1 MSTGVGSVLNE
12 VEERMVSNVEPPIAR
27 VEQRRIQ
34 LHEGWKGKLMNA
46 EHSEPWQ
53 EALLHE
59 RFSTSE
65 EGHSSI
71 TCW

>member
-1 MSTGVGSVLNE
+1 MSTGVGSVLDE
-12 VEERMVSNVEPPIAR
+12 VKERIVYSVKSPTAQ
-27 VEQRRIQ
+27 VEQRLIQ
-34 LHEGWKGKLMNA
+34 LHEGWKGRLMNA
-46 EHSEPWQ
+46 EHSELWQ

-71 TCW
+71 TFS